1 MTSTFCEESRY
12 FRPENGARI
21 DAVRTTIEQ
30 DYADTALWPVLLTSL
45 LEAADRV
52 DSTTGLQMAYLKQ
65 WAPRAHQPLD
75 LRVPALIPGAG
86 RAVRGDAREL
96 AGSPVLGHVDLAYL
110 DPPYNQHRYDAN
122 YHVWETIVAWDAP
135 AHYGVACKREDLRDP
150 AGRSAFNGRRTM
162 PEALSR
168 VVTAVDAE
176 VVVLS
181 YNNESW
187 LSFDQLHDLFA
198 GRGHV
203 EVLAF
208 DSARYV
214 GARIGIHD
222 PAGRKVGSV
231 SHLRNTEYVLVAGE
245 RDRVRSMVGGGDRC
259 RAGHGCR
266 PSRAGGRRPGSGFRV
281 GLTGHGRPCQRGPAR
296 PTSPPRGGGRH
307 ELAPRPRSAPQG
319 EKTWE
324 HWTDGWRSSPGP
336 GAASGGSTP
345 CSSPP
350 RAPRSWSTT
359 WAGRVDGSGDDRSA
373 AQQVVDEITAVGG
386 EAVANGDDVSD
397 WDGGKRL
404 VDTAIE
410 AFGDLHVLVNNA
422 GILRDRVLVNMS
434 EDDWDSV
441 IHVHLKGHFVPTRH
455 AAAYWRE
462 QTKAGKEV
470 KASVVNTSSTSG
482 LLGNPV
488 SPTTGRPRPGSPPSP
503 PSPPTSWSAT
513 ACGST
518 PSLPPPA
525 PG

>member
-1 MTSTFCEESRY
+1 MIKYLGSKRRLVPALTVLAEASGARTGLDLFSGTTRVSQAWKQLGMEVTAVDSARFAHVLARCYVATDPAATPGLVHEAADAIERLNGLDGAAGYVTSTFCEESRY

-21 DAVRTTIEQ
+21 DAVRTTIER

-75 LRVPALIPGAG
+75 LRVPALIPGPG

-168 VVTAVDAE
+168 VIATVDAE

-187 LSFDQLHDLFA
+187 LSFDQLHDLCA
-198 GRGHV
+198 GRGHL

-245 RDRVRSMVGGGDRC
+245 RGRVRSMVAAVTDAGLGIGVDR
-259 RAGHGCR
+259 
-266 PSRAGGRRPGSGFRV
+266 PVPVAGGRGAGS
-281 GLTGHGRPCQRGPAR
+281 
-296 PTSPPRGGGRH
+296 
-307 ELAPRPRSAPQG
+307 
-319 EKTWE
+319 
-324 HWTDGWRSSPGP
+324 
-336 GAASGGSTP
+336 
-345 CSSPP
+345 
-350 RAPRSWSTT
+350 
-359 WAGRVDGSGDDRSA
+359 
-373 AQQVVDEITAVGG
+373 
-386 EAVANGDDVSD
+386 VS
-397 WDGGKRL
+397 
-404 VDTAIE
+404 V
-410 AFGDLHVLVNNA
+410 
-422 GILRDRVLVNMS
+422 
-434 EDDWDSV
+434 
-441 IHVHLKGHFVPTRH
+441 
-455 AAAYWRE
+455 
-462 QTKAGKEV
+462 
-470 KASVVNTSSTSG
+470 
-482 LLGNPV
+482 
-488 SPTTGRPRPGSPPSP
+488 
-503 PSPPTSWSAT
+503 
-513 ACGST
+513 
-518 PSLPPPA
+518 
-525 PG
+525 